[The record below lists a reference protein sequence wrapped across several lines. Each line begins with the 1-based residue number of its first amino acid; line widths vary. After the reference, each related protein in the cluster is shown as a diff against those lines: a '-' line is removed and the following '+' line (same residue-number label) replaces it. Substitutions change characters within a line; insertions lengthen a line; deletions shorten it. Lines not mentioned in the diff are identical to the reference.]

1 MPVTYDYPR
10 PAVSVDAVVF
20 GVDDEGLKV
29 LLIQRDAEPYA
40 GWWALPGAFVHEHE
54 ELDDAAMRALA
65 SKTRLSK
72 VYLEQLYTFGTRGR
86 DPRGHVIA
94 VAYYGLVRLRD
105 HRVRAATG
113 AREVGWFRLD
123 QLPKLPFD
131 HNRVIDVALERLR
144 GKVTYQPSLVFELMP
159 PRFTLTQLQQLYET
173 ILGRPLDKRNFR
185 KKMLTVW
192 GIVAETEERTEGTVG
207 PPARL
212 YTFDATAYRKLA
224 KSGFQFVF

>member
-1 MPVTYDYPR
+1 MPVTYDFPR
-10 PAVSVDAVVF
+10 PAVSVDTVVF

-29 LLIQRDAEPYA
+29 LLLQRDAEPFA
-40 GWWALPGAFVHEHE
+40 GWWALPGGFVHEDE
-54 ELDDAAMRALA
+54 ELDEAAMRALS

-72 VYLEQLYTFGTRGR
+72 IYLEQLYTFGGRGR

-113 AREVGWFRLD
+113 ARDVAWFRVD

-131 HNRVIDVALERLR
+131 HNRIVEVALDRLR

-159 PRFTLTQLQQLYET
+159 PRFTLTQLQQLYEA
-173 ILGRPLDKRNFR
+173 ILGTPLDKRNFR

-192 GIVAETEERTEGTVG
+192 RIVAETEERTEGTVG

-212 YTFDATAYRKLA
+212 YTFDSAAYRKLA
-224 KSGFQFVF
+224 RAGFQFQF

>member
-1 MPVTYDYPR
+1 MSVSYDFPR
-10 PAVSVDAVVF
+10 PAVTVDTVVF

-29 LLIQRDAEPYA
+29 LLLQRDGEPFA
-40 GWWALPGAFVHEHE
+40 GWWALPGGFVHEHE
-54 ELDDAAMRALA
+54 ELDDAALRALS
-65 SKTRLSK
+65 SKTRLSRI
-72 VYLEQLYTFGTRGR
+72 YLEQLYTFGERGR

-113 AREVGWFRLD
+113 ARDVAWFRVD
-123 QLPKLPFD
+123 QQPKLPFD
-131 HNRVIDVALERLR
+131 HSRIVDVALERLR

-159 PRFTLTQLQQLYET
+159 PKFTLTQLQQLYEA
-173 ILGRPLDKRNFR
+173 ILGTALDKRNFR

-192 GIVAETEERTEGTVG
+192 KIVAETDERTEGTVG

-212 YTFDATAYRKLA
+212 YTFDAAAYRKLA
-224 KSGFQFVF
+224 RSGFQFQF

>member
-1 MPVTYDYPR
+1 MPVTYEFPR
-10 PAVSVDAVVF
+10 PAVTVDTVVF

-29 LLIQRDAEPYA
+29 LLIQRDVEPHA
-40 GWWALPGAFVHEHE
+40 GWWALPGGFVHEDE
-54 ELDDAAMRALA
+54 ELDAAAMRAL
-65 SKTRLSK
+65 STKTRLSRI
-72 VYLEQLYTFGTRGR
+72 YLEQLYTFGGRGR

-105 HRVRAATG
+105 HKVRAATG
-113 AREVGWFRLD
+113 ARDVAWFRVD

-131 HNRVIDVALERLR
+131 HDRIVEVALERLR
-144 GKVTYQPSLVFELMP
+144 GKVTYQPALVFELMP

-173 ILGRPLDKRNFR
+173 ILGTPLDKRNFR
-185 KKMLTVW
+185 KKMLNVW
-192 GIVAETEERTEGTVG
+192 AIVAETDERTEGTVG

-212 YTFDATAYRKLA
+212 YTFDAAAYRKLA

>member
-1 MPVTYDYPR
+1 MSVSYDFPR
-10 PAVSVDAVVF
+10 PAVTVDTVVF

-29 LLIQRDAEPYA
+29 LLLQRDAEPFA
-40 GWWALPGAFVHEHE
+40 GWWALPGGFVHEHE
-54 ELDDAAMRALA
+54 ELDDAALRALS
-65 SKTRLSK
+65 SKTRLSRI
-72 VYLEQLYTFGTRGR
+72 YLEQLYTFGARGR

-113 AREVGWFRLD
+113 ARDVAWFRVD

-131 HNRVIDVALERLR
+131 HNRIVDVALERLR

-159 PRFTLTQLQQLYET
+159 PKFTLTQLQQLYEA
-173 ILGRPLDKRNFR
+173 ILGTALDKRNFR

-192 GIVAETEERTEGTVG
+192 KIVAETDERTEGAVG

-212 YTFDATAYRKLA
+212 YTFDAATYRKLA
-224 KSGFQFVF
+224 KAGFQFQF

>member
-10 PAVSVDAVVF
+10 PAVTVDAVVF

-29 LLIQRDAEPYA
+29 LLIQRDAEPHA

-65 SKTRLSK
+65 SKTRLGK
-72 VYLEQLYTFGTRGR
+72 VYLEQLYTFGARGR

-113 AREVGWFRLD
+113 AREAGWFRLD

-131 HNRVIDVALERLR
+131 HNRIIDVALERLR

-192 GIVAETEERTEGTVG
+192 GIVAETDERTEGTVG

-212 YTFDATAYRKLA
+212 YTFDTTTYRKLTKA
-224 KSGFQFVF
+224 GFQFVF

>member
-1 MPVTYDYPR
+1 MPVTYEFPR
-10 PAVSVDAVVF
+10 PAVTVDTVVF

-29 LLIQRDAEPYA
+29 LLIQRDADPHA
-40 GWWALPGAFVHEHE
+40 GWWALPGGFVHEHE
-54 ELDDAAMRALA
+54 ALDAAAMRALT
-65 SKTRLSK
+65 SKTRLSRI
-72 VYLEQLYTFGTRGR
+72 YLEQLFTFGDRGR

-105 HRVRAATG
+105 HKVRAATG
-113 AREVGWFRLD
+113 ARDVAWFRID

-131 HNRVIDVALERLR
+131 HDRIVAVALERLR

-173 ILGRPLDKRNFR
+173 ILGTALDKRNFR
-185 KKMLTVW
+185 KKMLNVW
-192 GIVAETEERTEGTVG
+192 AIVAETDEKTEGTVG

-224 KSGFQFVF
+224 KAGFQFVF